1 MSRKNFHLAAVVA
14 ALSAVSVSAF
24 SAPASLPAARTI
36 QVHETGVDFDKNGK
50 VASTYSV
57 VLRIS
62 RPDKVKAMIT
72 VPAGKKQSAATYQ
85 YVDSGKTQ
93 THYMSS
99 GNVYGISPS
108 VGNKSTD
115 QIRSWGDVDLV
126 LDSPHIPGPGAGA
139 RRAVSTEM
147 ISGIP
152 MTVTT
157 DRYPA
162 QKGTDGA
169 VTAYTSRYWVEKQ
182 SGKPFQRMMFITAKG
197 KTRLSQKVTFSDWTL
212 NQPLARPLLAF
223 VPPAGAKLYI
233 PPKLLAVGTNAPD
246 FAAVTPDGKTV
257 HLSDYRG
264 KTVVLD
270 FWATWCSPCQMSMP
284 HLENVYQQVKD
295 KDAVVLALC
304 VWDTK
309 PAYAHW
315 LADKSGTYNFPTA
328 FDPSSHGTKSVVTN
342 AYRVDGIPVQYV
354 IDKDGKVAAA
364 YSGYQDGDTRLEK
377 ALIAQGVALPP
388 PATTVSDTP

>member
-1 MSRKNFHLAAVVA
+1 MSRKNSHLAAVAA
-14 ALSAVSVSAF
+14 ALSAVSVPAF
-24 SAPASLPAARTI
+24 SAPTNLPAAQTI
-36 QVHETGVDFDKNGK
+36 QVHETGTDFDKNGK
-50 VASTYSV
+50 VASSYNV
-57 VLRIS
+57 VLRIA
-62 RPDKVKAMIT
+62 RPDKVKAVIT
-72 VPAGKKQSAATYQ
+72 VPASKGQSAATYQ
-85 YVDSGKTQ
+85 YVDNGKTQ

-108 VGNKSTD
+108 IGNKSTD

-126 LDSPHIPGPGAGA
+126 LSSPRIPGPGAGA
-139 RRAVSTEM
+139 RRTVSSAVLNG
-147 ISGIP
+147 IS

-162 QKGTDGA
+162 RKGTDGT

-182 SGKPFQRMMFITAKG
+182 SGKPYQRMMFITAKG
-197 KTRLSQKVTFSDWTL
+197 KTRLNEKVTFSDWTL
-212 NQPLARPLLAF
+212 NQSIPRPMLAF

-233 PPKLLAVGTNAPD
+233 PPKLLAVSAQAPD
-246 FAAVTPDGKTV
+246 FAAVTPDGKMV

-284 HLENVYQQVKD
+284 HLEKVYQQVKD
-295 KDAVVLALC
+295 KNVAVLALC

-309 PAYAHW
+309 PAYTHW
-315 LADKSGTYNFPTA
+315 VADKSGTYNFPTA
-328 FDPSSHGTKSVVTN
+328 FDSASHGPKSIVTDDYHVV
-342 AYRVDGIPVQYV
+342 GIPVQYV
-354 IDKDGKVAAA
+354 IDKDGKIASA

-377 ALIAQGVALPP
+377 ALDAQGIAVQAVA
-388 PATTVSDTP
+388 AAVTKTP